1 MTVSSQDHSR
11 GQLTIVLSREN
22 KDCALLHSSGPMR
35 PMFSQA
41 GMVNL
46 GTGIAGL
53 SDEQL

>member
-1 MTVSSQDHSR
+1 
-11 GQLTIVLSREN
+11 
-22 KDCALLHSSGPMR
+22 LHSSGPMR
-35 PMFSQA
+35 LMFSQA